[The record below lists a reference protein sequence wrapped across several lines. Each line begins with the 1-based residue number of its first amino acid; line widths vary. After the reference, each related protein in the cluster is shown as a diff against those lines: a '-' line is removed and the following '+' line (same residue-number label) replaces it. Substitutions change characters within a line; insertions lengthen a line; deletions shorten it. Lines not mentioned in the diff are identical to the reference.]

1 MLDTISSHAHCGT
14 GPARRNYV
22 VNVVERR
29 RLWQGVLTRVYVATV
44 VEAKGTER
52 AEFVFPAGVAGER
65 LKDVPT
71 KAVKAFDLYLAEK
84 RKEPR
89 R

>member
-1 MLDTISSHAHCGT
+1 MLDTISSLAHCGR

-29 RLWQGVLTRVYVATV
+29 RLWHGVMSRVYVATV
-44 VEAKGTER
+44 AEARGTER
-52 AEFVFPAGVAGER
+52 EEFVYLAGVAGER

-71 KAVKAFDLYLAEK
+71 KAVKAFDKYLADK
-84 RKEPR
+84 RKESR